1 METFFEYIV
10 KPPKDYKKLKRRK
23 IRLAVFYCA
32 FCVITFACVFFTFLN
47 RFLVPFLVVI
57 AILTYFM
64 IRFTWPKTKP
74 VYEIS
79 IELGVLCVAV
89 IYGGRMRRVILK
101 TEVKDA
107 ELIAPTNGMYE
118 NKIKDFAPEKEYN
131 AAFVDG
137 QKNYFMLFV
146 NENDQ
151 KSILYFDADVDQI
164 GHFRRL
170 NARTYVNRSSNK
182 ENE

>member
-47 RFLVPFLVVI
+47 RFLVPFMAVI
-57 AILTYFM
+57 AILLYFI

-79 IELGVLCVAV
+79 IELGVLRVAA
-89 IYGGRMRRVILK
+89 IYGGRVRRLILK
-101 TEVKDA
+101 T
-107 ELIAPTNGMYE
+107 GMYE

-131 AAFVDG
+131 AAFVDE

-146 NENDQ
+146 NENEE
-151 KSILYFDADVDQI
+151 KSILYFNANVDQI
-164 GHFRRL
+164 GRFRRL
-170 NARTYVNRSSNK
+170 NARTYIDRSSKK